1 MAVICMY
8 AKFKIRISVFC
19 FSGQILGYIIDN
31 DGHVHLSNL
40 KNFIFVMYGNLNL
53 VNLQPKIQSFEISPF
68 LITQS
73 SYVKKNCW

>member
-31 DGHVHLSNL
+31 DGQVHLSNV

-53 VNLQPKIQSFEISPF
+53 VNL
-68 LITQS
+68 
-73 SYVKKNCW
+73 